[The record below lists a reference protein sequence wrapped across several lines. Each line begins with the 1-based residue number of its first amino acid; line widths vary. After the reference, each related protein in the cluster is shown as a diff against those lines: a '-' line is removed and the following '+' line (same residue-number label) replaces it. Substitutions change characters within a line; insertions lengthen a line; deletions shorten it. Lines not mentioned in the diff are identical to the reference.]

1 MLAGALIGTRF
12 LVARESGAF
21 QAYQDRLLSSK
32 ETDTTIT
39 RVFTGRPA
47 RGLYNTFLEKY
58 LHSNLKPMPWPIQA
72 LAADDIYLYSY
83 SHNNA
88 DYFPLLA
95 GQELRMLKRGQ
106 TATEI
111 VEEIMSEATKYT
123 MKIERSFS

>member
-1 MLAGALIGTRF
+1 M
-12 LVARESGAF
+12 ARESGAF
-21 QAYQDRLLSSK
+21 QAYQDRLLSS
-32 ETDTTIT
+32 IT

-88 DYFPLLA
+88 DYFPLLVD
-95 GQELRMLKRGQ
+95 KSY
-106 TATEI
+106 
-111 VEEIMSEATKYT
+111 VC
-123 MKIERSFS
+123 